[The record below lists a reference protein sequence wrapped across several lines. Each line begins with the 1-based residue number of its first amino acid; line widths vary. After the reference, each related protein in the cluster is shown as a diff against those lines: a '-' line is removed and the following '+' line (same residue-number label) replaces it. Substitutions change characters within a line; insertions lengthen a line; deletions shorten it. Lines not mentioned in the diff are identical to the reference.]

1 MSLDWVDL
9 LQLPM
14 DGAIL
19 VRGVHKQSPPTFEDV
34 IVVRATDEFWQSNQ
48 SLTGEYAVLVRFRYA
63 LNDLRFAD
71 EPEEEELAEDSTRL
85 ARYVTMSRSAMVE
98 FLTDYASY
106 LIEDYAKRR

>member
-14 DGAIL
+14 DGAIF
-19 VRGVHKQSPPTFEDV
+19 VRGLHKHSTPTFEDI
-34 IVVRATDEFWQSNQ
+34 IVVRAGDEFWRSNQ
-48 SLTGEYAVLVRFRYA
+48 TFGGEYETLVRFRYA
-63 LNDLRFAD
+63 INDLRSAD
-71 EPEEEELAEDSTRL
+71 EPEEEELAEDSPRL
-85 ARYVTMSRSAMVE
+85 ARYVAMSRSDMVE